1 MNSSTSMRATIALLL
16 WVAGALGVGYFSRHG
31 IENIFGPDSWW
42 LVTGWIGVVI
52 GLVHFLIILVFA
64 RQPRGGEKP

>member
-1 MNSSTSMRATIALLL
+1 MTLSPMMRAILALLVWTVL
-16 WVAGALGVGYFSRHG
+16 ALAAGYYARTG

-42 LVTGWIGVVI
+42 LVTGWIGVIV

-64 RQPRGGEKP
+64 RQPQRSR

>member
-1 MNSSTSMRATIALLL
+1 MTLSPMMRAILALLVWTVL
-16 WVAGALGVGYFSRHG
+16 ALAAGYYARTG

-42 LVTGWIGVVI
+42 LVTGWVGAIV

-64 RQPRGGEKP
+64 RQPQPAR

>member
-1 MNSSTSMRATIALLL
+1 MILSPMMRAILALLVWTAL
-16 WVAGALGVGYFSRHG
+16 ALAAGFYARYG

-42 LVTGWIGVVI
+42 LVTGWIGVVV

-64 RQPRGGEKP
+64 RQPQHAR

>member
-16 WVAGALGVGYFSRHG
+16 WVAGALSVGYFSRHG

-52 GLVHFLIILVFA
+52 GLVHFLVILVFA
-64 RQPRGGEKP
+64 RQPRGGKR